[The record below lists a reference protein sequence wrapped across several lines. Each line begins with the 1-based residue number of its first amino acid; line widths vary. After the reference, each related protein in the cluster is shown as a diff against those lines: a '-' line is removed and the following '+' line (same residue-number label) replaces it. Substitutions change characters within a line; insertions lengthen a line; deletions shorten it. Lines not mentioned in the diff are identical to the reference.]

1 MTAGWKPEE
10 RTGWRGW
17 LPRIAL
23 YAAAHYLLL
32 LILDSVVF
40 LCAHF
45 PPQLIDLSPVV
56 VGISYVQQALN
67 FPRILLRHVWLSE
80 VTPSWLN
87 PTLLVVNSVVFG
99 ALWYGWRRWRKGSP
113 A

>member
-1 MTAGWKPEE
+1 MTAGRKPEE
-10 RTGWRGW
+10 RRGWRGW
-17 LPRIAL
+17 LPQL
-23 YAAAHYLLL
+23 LVYAALHYLLL

-40 LCAHF
+40 LFAHF

-80 VTPSWLN
+80 VTPGWLN
-87 PTLLVVNSVVFG
+87 PALLVVNSLIFG
-99 ALWYGWRRWRKGSP
+99 ALWHGWRCWRKGRQY
-113 A
+113 